1 MQELNLL
8 NDKVDALLKKY
19 ADLQAEN
26 KRLKDAVGLKE
37 DLIEAMSNK
46 LASLEENV
54 MATSIGTS
62 VLNDKDKEI
71 VKKQLDTVLGEI
83 DKILA
88 TLND

>member
-8 NDKVDALLKKY
+8 NDKVDVLLKKY
-19 ADLQAEN
+19 AALQAEN

-54 MATSIGTS
+54 MATSMGTS
-62 VLNDKDKEI
+62 VLNDKDREI